1 MLEIICFFGPACLA
15 ILVFN
20 SANKEKEI
28 PLRQYV
34 AHYGIYV
41 TLINGFTFLVL
52 DLVFGHK
59 DATLNISQSSIRFI
73 EKYLLIGII
82 LAVVLAVL
90 MQVIGQ
96 KLSFKLELTKKEKKE
111 KKQTRRLEN

>member
-1 MLEIICFFGPACLA
+1 MLELICFFGPACLA
-15 ILVFN
+15 MLLFI

-34 AHYGIYV
+34 AQYGIYV

-59 DATLNISQSSIRFI
+59 DAILNISQSSIGFI

-82 LAVVLAVL
+82 FSVIIAVL
-90 MQVIGQ
+90 IQVISQ
-96 KLSFKLELTKKEKKE
+96 KISFKLEVTKKEKRI
-111 KKQTRRLEN
+111 KKQIRRLEN